1 VGFGAA
7 VASLRRTAAAAVGRA
22 VGWRAP
28 AAVDRVVGV
37 LWVLASASVLVVIG
51 TVHLRVRRAR
61 SRWPRAEL
69 HGVPVRLAPATGPA
83 VIGLARAEIVVPR
96 WLLALAPAEQR
107 LVLAHEREH
116 VRARDPLLLALGWGA
131 VALVPWHP
139 AVWWMLSRLRL
150 AVELDCD
157 ARVLRQGAPRA
168 SYGALLIDLA
178 GHGSG
183 FHVGATA
190 LADTASHLERRLRT
204 MTPRPTRF
212 TAARA
217 GALAAAA
224 LLAVLAAC
232 EAKLP
237 TEADVARMN
246 VASAEQGARRMTLIL
261 PSDSTAAYTLDG
273 RSITSAEAHALAPE
287 QIGQIRV
294 MRKRV
299 DGAPGT
305 AEIDITSRKPGDVLV
320 AGTTPKARTRFF
332 LRTRDSTGAATVH
345 SPGEKPDGEFE
356 GLLVIDGEVA
366 EASRLRT
373 IPPDQIAV
381 VEVVKGPEA
390 AKQYADP
397 AAAKGVIRITTKTGA
412 GKR

>member
-1 VGFGAA
+1 
-7 VASLRRTAAAAVGRA
+7 
-22 VGWRAP
+22 
-28 AAVDRVVGV
+28 VDRALGA
-37 LWVLASASVLVVIG
+37 LWLVASASVLVVIAG
-51 TVHLRVRRAR
+51 VHLRVRRAR
-61 SRWPRAEL
+61 SRWPRVEL

-96 WLLALAPAEQR
+96 WLLALAPGEQR

-204 MTPRPTRF
+204 MTPHPTRF

-237 TEADVARMN
+237 TEAEVARMN
-246 VASAEQGARRMTLIL
+246 VASAEQGARKMAFIL
-261 PSDSTAAYTLDG
+261 PGDSNAVYTLDG

-287 QIGQIRV
+287 QIGQLRV

-299 DGAPGT
+299 DGGPGT
-305 AEIDITSRKPGDVLV
+305 AEINIISRKPGDVLV
-320 AGTTPKARTRFF
+320 PGTGPETRTRLFV
-332 LRTRDSTGAATVH
+332 RTLDTSGTVSTTHG
-345 SPGEKPDGEFE
+345 PGERIEGEFE
-356 GLLVIDGEVA
+356 GLLVVDGAVA
-366 EASRLRT
+366 DRSRLRT
-373 IPPDQIAV
+373 IPPDQIES

-397 AAAKGVIRITTKTGA
+397 AAAKGVIRITTKAGA